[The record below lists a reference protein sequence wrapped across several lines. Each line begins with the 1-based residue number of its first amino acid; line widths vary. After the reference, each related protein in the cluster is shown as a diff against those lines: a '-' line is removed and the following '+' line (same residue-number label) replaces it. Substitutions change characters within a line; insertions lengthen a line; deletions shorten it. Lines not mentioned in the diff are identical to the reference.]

1 MSRLDLQLRRPG
13 DRYSVTGELN
23 KLTAEVD
30 KSQIEARGGLLAARG
45 AGNATLFLER
55 ARESHAL
62 FPFELVPAA
71 GVEGYTPPEPDA
83 EDEASRTYFVRYGL
97 LNGVRVKGTLTVDGK
112 FDDSE
117 DYESVPVIMPANSTE
132 FVVYIYGQTWAAG
145 TAVDGEDTI
154 PDWAKNHC
162 SPEWHFVD
170 DTNELAPPEV
180 RFGERDEEVIDEKW
194 TTYPCQPD
202 PVGLNPHTIGE
213 VTTYRSTRQPFAYPV
228 ALLTST
234 TEEKRT
240 EQNAREFMDV
250 WFEYV
255 GMFEGVVQRYQPFF
269 HPSVHVTEL
278 EFDGQL
284 CDQVCDNPTGRGPA
298 WGNGGGLTPEEKQE
312 LLDEIERRMGHWLYR
327 VYQVGDTTSIAME
340 DGHLYTGSGD
350 GTGTGLNAE
359 DPMVVPW
366 EGATVPAEA
375 TEANPFLVVLQ
386 VDFQNLGGQDE
397 GETLPQFQ
405 AEVWGGLLSGLGDLT
420 PELYTNSV
428 TPDDWPEGYTISN
441 TDNGTLYLI
450 IAAVHLDEDGAVV
463 IKEHFRDQ
471 CGFFLS
477 MEGGEDGVT
486 AESGLLIPKHIP
498 HLACG
503 RPGVAIS
510 PLLDGSCFTVK
521 EGIGSV
527 QLYKSA
533 DGAELTWTL
542 QKKTLNRY
550 YYMGQLAYQK
560 LDDDWSAA
568 GGDDVTG
575 WDCNA

>member
-1 MSRLDLQLRRPG
+1 MSRLELQLRRPG

-23 KLTAEVD
+23 KLTTEVD
-30 KSQIEARGGLLAARG
+30 KSQIEARGELMAARG
-45 AGNATLFLER
+45 AGNATLYL
-55 ARESHAL
+55 ARQRTQHDP

-71 GVEGYTPPEPDA
+71 GVEGYTP
-83 EDEASRTYFVRYGL
+83 EDETELERTYFVRYGL
-97 LNGVRVKGTLTVDGK
+97 LNGVRVNGTLKEDGT
-112 FDDSE
+112 FDE
-117 DYESVPVIMPANSTE
+117 DEFWESVPVIVPANSTE
-132 FVVYIYGQTWAAG
+132 FVVYIYGQTWASG

-154 PDWAKNHC
+154 PTWAKNHC
-162 SPEWHFVD
+162 APEWHFVD
-170 DTNELAPPEV
+170 DTNELAPPEI
-180 RFGERDEEVIDEKW
+180 RFGERDDEIIDAKW

-202 PVGLNPHTIGE
+202 PVGLNPHTVGE

-228 ALLTST
+228 ALLTAT
-234 TEEKRT
+234 TEEKKT
-240 EQNAREFMDV
+240 EQNAREYMDV

-255 GMFEGVVQRYQPFF
+255 GMFDETVMRYHPFF

-284 CDQVCDNPTGRGPA
+284 CDLVCDNASGRGPG
-298 WGNGGGLTPEEKQE
+298 WGNGNGGLTPEEKQE

-327 VYQVGDTTSIAME
+327 VYQIGDTNGIAME

-350 GTGTGLNAE
+350 GTGAGLNAN
-359 DPMVVPW
+359 DPIVVPW
-366 EGATVPAEA
+366 AGDTVPAEA

-386 VDFQNLGGQDE
+386 VDFQNLGGQAE

-405 AEVWGGLLSGLGDLT
+405 AEVWAGLLSGLGSLE
-420 PELYTNSV
+420 PELYDGSV

-450 IAAVHLDEDGAVV
+450 IAAVHLDEDGNVV

-471 CGFFLS
+471 CGFFLN
-477 MEGGEDGVT
+477 MEGGMDGVT
-486 AESGLLIPKHIP
+486 GTGGLLVPKHIP

-510 PLLDGSCFTVK
+510 PLLDGNCFTIK
-521 EGIGSV
+521 EGVGAV
-527 QLYKSA
+527 QIYKST
-533 DGAELTWTL
+533 DGAQLTYTL

-560 LDDDWSAA
+560 LDADWSAA
-568 GGDDVTG
+568 GGDDVDG